1 MKWKNGKIKKQLK
14 YKLKREFFEHWN
26 FSKKISTEKLKK
38 SKKNKFML
46 NNCANNKKYEAN
58 SLKFKITEI
67 FSSMRIL
74 TKMFD

>member
-1 MKWKNGKIKKQLK
+1 
-14 YKLKREFFEHWN
+14 
-26 FSKKISTEKLKK
+26 
-38 SKKNKFML
+38 ML

-74 TKMFD
+74 IKMFD